1 MSLPEKRAYAAVLK
15 RALDRYREAEPEG
28 SIGYDPSD
36 DRLLVEWAEALYREV
51 AAELTA

>member
-1 MSLPEKRAYAAVLK
+1 MNLPEKRVYAAVLK
-15 RALDRYREAEPEG
+15 RALDRYREDEPEG
-28 SIGYDPSD
+28 SIGYDPS